1 MSKVLIKSSTLT
13 DIANAI
19 RAKDGST
26 AQMYPSEMAGKIQGI
41 STGEK
46 RIIPTKMVI
55 SSSNKTITGKGIL
68 YHSFG
73 AYRATIDGTQYT
85 IPYETQGSSFIG
97 TEHLVPIKFNASAI
111 VDKYSVG
118 IVGYESDVILDNIP
132 TQLIQGSPNS
142 STSIT
147 ATGQGYV
154 IVSTNSKYKSIGAI
168 TIDGV
173 KIFSGG
179 IYNRGSFRLD
189 FDKNVT
195 IKYSS
200 TTSAEPAYYEIFIF

>member
-26 AQMYPSEMAGKIQGI
+26 AQMYPSEMAMKIQGI

-55 SSSNKTITGKGIL
+55 SNSDKTLSGKGIL

-85 IPYETQGSSFIG
+85 IPYEIQGGSFYE

-111 VDKYSVG
+111 VGEYSVG

-132 TQLIQGSPNS
+132 TQLIQGSPNP

-147 ATGQGYV
+147 ATGHGYV
-154 IVSTNSKYKSIGAI
+154 IVSTNSTYRNIGAI

-173 KIFSGG
+173 KIFAGG
-179 IYNRGSFRLD
+179 IYEEGSFRLD

-200 TTSAEPAYYEIFIF
+200 STSSQAYYEIYIF

>member
-26 AQMYPSEMAGKIQGI
+26 AQMYPSEMAGKIGAI

-55 SSSNKTITGKGIL
+55 SGSNKTITGKGIL

-85 IPYETQGSSFIG
+85 IPYEIQGGSFIG
-97 TEHLVPIKFNASAI
+97 TEHHVPIKFNASAI
-111 VDKYSVG
+111 VDEYSVG

-147 ATGQGYV
+147 ATGHGYV
-154 IVSTNSKYKSIGAI
+154 IVSTDSKYKNIGAI

-173 KIFSGG
+173 KIFAGG
-179 IYNRGSFRLD
+179 IYTRGSFRLD

-200 TTSAEPAYYEIFIF
+200 STSSQANYEIYIF